1 MQVWMAENL
10 KTTKYNDG
18 TSIPFITDNSTWI
31 GLTTP
36 GYSWL
41 NNDEGFKSTVG
52 GLYNFYA
59 VNTGKLCPAGW
70 HVPDRTELTTV
81 EYNLGGIA
89 VAAGKL
95 KENGTDHWKSP
106 NVGATNE
113 TGFTAVPA
121 PDRDPGTG
129 TFISI
134 DGSYSCWWLS
144 STYSTIYA
152 DYFSIVNENGRL
164 QNDGSGAYQFGFPVR
179 CIKN

>member
-1 MQVWMAENL
+1 MAENL

-52 GLYNFYA
+52 GLYNF
-59 VNTGKLCPAGW
+59 
-70 HVPDRTELTTV
+70 
-81 EYNLGGIA
+81 
-89 VAAGKL
+89 
-95 KENGTDHWKSP
+95 
-106 NVGATNE
+106 
-113 TGFTAVPA
+113 
-121 PDRDPGTG
+121 
-129 TFISI
+129 FISI

-144 STYSTIYA
+144 NTYSTIYA
-152 DYFSIVNENGRL
+152 DYFGIVNENGRL